1 MRSVSEKRQ
10 MVEIPQKLA
19 RSIRAGQCVLWAGA
33 EVGGLADRPGW
44 ARLLA
49 DAIGDADESVRKG
62 LTDLI
67 ERGRLRPVLDHVA
80 HAHADKLR
88 AGLSGEDDIKLRDDT
103 AALGKLPWAG
113 CIATA
118 YPSVLRSVLTDGEHA
133 PIIVELGE
141 LAAHRLGEGARFV
154 VHAPVGNGGWH
165 GNPDLDDLLEEAA
178 CSRTNL
184 LLGFRADDPD
194 LQEVLDALQRSGT
207 GGERYA
213 VVSGWTVPEREAISR
228 RYGVQVID
236 AEEMI
241 PVAKA
246 IFDAAQKAETE
257 DDAAEVARA
266 RVDLLRLLDG
276 VDPRADLGE
285 ASALSRAADRVQAL
299 LDRVSLRR
307 LPIAVRLQAGS
318 VLLAHGRA
326 EAARKCFEAVASADD
341 VMYGGVAHLDLAW
354 ALLAEGDAA
363 AAAGELSRVAE
374 GWPGLGVVPPGFTLE
389 SVRARHG
396 ARVVLRGTTSDGT
409 AVDLEVT
416 TLSRALGSSE
426 RKAFDNVARAL
437 VGLDPEPVAGFR
449 GGRVWGRRLV
459 VERTPIEGTPLSD
472 KISRSGR
479 MSLDATM
486 DVIRPLTEAL
496 AAVHDAGL
504 VHGSISSTQVIVGE
518 DGRPCLRGFGPA
530 SALGKYVAP
539 RDVAEGVVAPEVL
552 AGAEASAKADSY
564 AVAALAYRC
573 LAGVPAV
580 VGAGPSAFAEDLD
593 PRVDAALA
601 RAMHPDAS
609 QRATVRE
616 LEDALVDI
624 VRSPVARAV
633 AEPIPSGQLTVPED
647 KDDLEAWSWVLDRK
661 PAHAEARANIDR
673 IEKEAR
679 EAARWDR
686 VAEALGV
693 KAQHAQVQQDRVSY
707 LRELAEVFEHQLGAP
722 ANAFETMQALIEEV
736 AVPRQ
741 IELAAELER
750 LAEVTGKWGP
760 LADSLMIVAE
770 RITDAE
776 AQARMYERLGGVFAE
791 RLGATD
797 RAIVAFEKA
806 VEVAASEQNLAAI
819 VPLYRKAGQHAE
831 LAAALLS
838 LADQQDGAAKTES
851 LSAAAAVLQD
861 DLGDMEGAF
870 ATLRVLLDHAPDHLD
885 TLERAETLARS
896 LEDWD
901 ALYDIL
907 GRRADALLDAKE
919 TSELRHEAAQIAAG
933 QLAVPAKAIAQYE
946 RILKDDRGDRRAA
959 DALVAL
965 LRPSVARDP
974 AQRAGLIDAL
984 TILVDLVDTADERA
998 GLLAESAALLDQE
1011 PDGKE
1016 AAADCR
1022 ERILEEIALDRP
1034 VAQEAATALERW
1046 YRRGESNDKL
1056 LRLLRRIGSTEDC
1069 PEDARVEAWT
1079 KVLQLQKSGPLE
1091 DAEGALAALEALTKL
1106 RPDDKKLRD
1115 ELLQRYLAKED
1126 FEKAGPLIRAQVF
1139 DEEDPKRKAALLL
1152 KGGLLRQEIGKV
1164 EAAVEA
1170 LEEAVT
1176 LDPQLWE
1183 AWLALRD
1190 LYAER
1195 QQPLKSIEAQ
1205 VAAAKAHPQRGER
1218 VKLTYEAAKKY
1229 AEVLDKPD
1237 RALDLLEQVVEL
1249 DPDHREATGLLV
1261 ERLVTAGDLRR
1272 AWPIAQTYV
1281 MQVRSQLADDK
1292 ALNLRAL
1299 SIAGRCALAVDEK
1312 DRAREYLEKAKVFD
1326 ATNLDV
1332 LQLLADLDMDAGRF
1346 SDALRNYQSVV
1357 LGVGSKMPPAEL
1369 SRLYVKMADAR
1380 IGMGEK
1386 PKAAQMAERALEID
1400 PDDELAIE
1408 KLIELAPDVGGAA
1421 AMVKA
1426 KLRMQELLGRREAR
1440 LEDDPAAAA
1449 EVREQRAKLLRQVAK
1464 LQIEDLSAPI
1474 DAVRTLESLLDL
1486 QPDDVGVLHQM
1497 LEVLT
1502 GAERWRD
1509 ATGVLERLAEAQ
1521 PDARIRAKYLYA
1533 GAAILREHLRDT
1545 DAALAWMRRV
1555 LEADPMNEKAFLAAS
1570 EMLEAAKSFKE
1581 LARLYRTRLKGLP
1594 PSVDAKLRVDL
1605 FNRLGEIYETH
1616 LGDHKT
1622 AIAAYNQAIALAPA
1636 EMQEDP
1642 VLRERRSRVMR
1653 LAVQL
1658 GDDEIDKA
1666 IVAGHAMIV
1675 SEPTDFET
1683 YHRLVELYLRR
1694 NSKDRARALSRTLVF
1709 LKQAD
1714 EAEEELA
1721 RETGGSGSVARG
1733 KMGREIW
1740 RKHVYHPQEN
1750 RRVSDILTLVW
1761 PIVAAREG
1769 HTAAHHSLQP
1779 GDKAELALQSPDGL
1793 ARFFAYACQVL
1804 DVAAPD
1810 YYRADEPGDVNVDA
1824 LCIGDGGSR
1833 KVHPTIIAGKAATS
1847 ETSEPALKFRAGRA
1861 VARARPE
1868 HLLLAVL
1875 PSHTSLRNAVYGAV
1889 AAAVPGAMLPGD
1901 VATEARK
1908 YAELYKKYL
1917 QPAVLEQLGVIGSK
1931 LTAKGEIDMRKWVQ
1945 GATFTVTRAGFI
1957 LCDNLD
1963 VAAKVLT
1970 QEGDA
1975 GFAVPYKERIRD
1987 LIAYSV
1993 SDPYLRVRKEL
2004 GFGR

>member
-1 MRSVSEKRQ
+1 

-49 DAIGDADESVRKG
+49 DAIGDADESVKQG

-80 HAHADKLR
+80 HAHADELAARLR
-88 AGLSGEDDIKLRDDT
+88 GEDDIQLRDD
-103 AALGKLPWAG
+103 AATLGKLPWAG

-118 YPSVLRSVLTDGEHA
+118 YPSVLRRVLSDGEHT
-133 PIIVELGE
+133 PIIVELDE
-141 LAAHRLGEGARFV
+141 LSAHRFGEGDRFV
-154 VHAPVGNGGWH
+154 VHAPVGNGAWQD
-165 GNPDLDDLLEEAA
+165 NPDLDDMLEEAA
-178 CSRTNL
+178 RGRTNL
-184 LLGFRADDPD
+184 LFGFRADDPD
-194 LQEVLDALQRSGT
+194 LQLVLETLQR
-207 GGERYA
+207 GGAGAERYA
-213 VVSGWTVPEREAISR
+213 VVSGWTAPEREAIAR

-236 AEEMI
+236 ADDLA

-246 IFDAAQKAETE
+246 IVDATQKAEAE

-266 RVDLLRLLDG
+266 RVDLVRLLDG
-276 VDPRADLGE
+276 VDARADLGE
-285 ASALSRAADRVQAL
+285 ASALVRAADRVQAL
-299 LDRVSLRR
+299 LERVGLRR
-307 LPIAVRLQAGS
+307 LPVAVRLQAGS
-318 VLLAHGRA
+318 VLLAHGRV
-326 EAARKCFEAVASADD
+326 EAARKCFESAAAADD
-341 VMYGGVAHLDLAW
+341 TAHGGVIPLDLAW
-354 ALLAEGDAA
+354 ALLAEGDASA
-363 AAAGELSRVAE
+363 AAAELRKVGER
-374 GWPGLGVVPPGFTLE
+374 WPALGLLPPGASLRRVV
-389 SVRARHG
+389 SRHG
-396 ARVVLRGTTSDGT
+396 ARVVLACTIADGT
-409 AVDLEVT
+409 EVDLEVT
-416 TLSRALGSSE
+416 TLPRALGSSE
-426 RKAFDNVARAL
+426 RRAFDNAAR
-437 VGLDPEPVAGFR
+437 GLADLEAEAVAGIR
-449 GGRVWGRRLV
+449 SGRVWGRRLV
-459 VERTPIEGTPLSD
+459 VERTPISGTTLAD
-472 KISRSGR
+472 KLARSGR

-486 DVIRPLTEAL
+486 DVVRPLTEAL

-504 VHGSISSTQVIVGE
+504 VHGSIAASQVVLDD
-518 DGRPCLRGFGPA
+518 DGRPRLRGFGPA
-530 SALGKYVAP
+530 SALGQYVSP

-552 AGAEASAKADSY
+552 GGAEAGAKADAY

-573 LAGVPAV
+573 LAGVSAV

-601 RAMHPDAS
+601 RAMHPDPS

-616 LEDALVDI
+616 LEDALVDV

-679 EAARWDR
+679 DAAQWDR
-686 VAEALGV
+686 VAEALTV
-693 KAQHAQVQQDRVSY
+693 KAQHAQVQQDRVSF
-707 LRELAEVFEHQLGAP
+707 LRELAEVFENHLGAP
-722 ANAFETMQALIEEV
+722 ANAFSTMQALIEEV
-736 AVPRQ
+736 PVPRQ

-770 RITDAE
+770 RVSETE
-776 AQARMYERLGGVFAE
+776 PQARMYETLGSVFAE

-797 RAIVAFEKA
+797 RAIAAYGKA
-806 VEVAASEQNLAAI
+806 IEVAPSEHNLASI
-819 VPLYRKAGQHAE
+819 VPLHRKAGQHAE
-831 LAAALLS
+831 LATALLS
-838 LADQQDGAAKTES
+838 LAEHQEGDAKTES
-851 LSAAAAVLQD
+851 LAAAAGVLQD
-861 DLGDMEGAF
+861 DLGDIEGAF
-870 ATLRVLLDHAPDHLD
+870 ATLRALLEHAPDHAD
-885 TLERAETLARS
+885 ALERAETLARS

-901 ALYDIL
+901 ALVHL
-907 GRRADALLDAKE
+907 LARRADAVLDAKE
-919 TSELRHEAAQIAAG
+919 TSELRHEAAQIAVEHLHA
-933 QLAVPAKAIAQYE
+933 PDKAIEQYE
-946 RILKDDRGDRRAA
+946 QLLEDDRGDRRAA
-959 DALVAL
+959 DALVGL
-965 LRPSVARDP
+965 LRKAVENDP

-984 TILVDLVDTADERA
+984 TILVDLVDTPDERVA
-998 GLLAESAALLDQE
+998 LLAESAALLDQE
-1011 PDGKE
+1011 SDGKE
-1016 AAADCR
+1016 AAADRR
-1022 ERILEEIALDRP
+1022 ERILEEVPLDRP
-1034 VAQEAATALERW
+1034 AALDAAAALERW
-1046 YRRGESNDKL
+1046 YRRAENDDAL
-1056 LRLLRRIGSTEDC
+1056 LRLLQRIGSTDDLS
-1069 PEDARVEAWT
+1069 EDARVEAWT
-1079 KVLQLQKSGPLE
+1079 KVLQLRDAGPLE

-1115 ELLQRYLAKED
+1115 DLLQRYLAKED

-1139 DEEDPKRKAALLL
+1139 DEEDTRRKAALLL
-1152 KGGLLRQEIGKV
+1152 KGGLLRQEIGKT
-1164 EAAVEA
+1164 EGAVEA
-1170 LEEAVT
+1170 LEEAVS

-1183 AWLALRD
+1183 AWMALRD
-1190 LYAER
+1190 LYVER

-1218 VKLTYEAAKKY
+1218 VRLMFEAARTY
-1229 AEVLDKPD
+1229 SEDLDKPD
-1237 RALDLLEQVVEL
+1237 RALDLLEGIVEI

-1261 ERLVTAGDLRR
+1261 ERLISAGDLRR

-1281 MQVRSQLADDK
+1281 MQVRSQAADDK

-1312 DRAREYLEKAKVFD
+1312 DRAREYLEKAKSFD

-1386 PKAAQMAERALEID
+1386 PKAVQMAERALEID
-1400 PDDELAIE
+1400 PDDEAAID

-1426 KLRMQELLGRREAR
+1426 KLRLQELLARREAR
-1440 LEDDPAAAA
+1440 LEDEPAAAM
-1449 EVREQRAKLLRQVAK
+1449 EIREQRAKLLRSISK
-1464 LQIEDLSAPI
+1464 LQIEELSAPI
-1474 DAVRTLESLLDL
+1474 DAVRTLESLLEL

-1497 LEVLT
+1497 LDVLT

-1509 ATGVLERLAEAQ
+1509 ATGVLERLAGAQ
-1521 PDARIRAKYLYA
+1521 SDARIKAKYLYA
-1533 GAAILREHLRDT
+1533 GGAILREHLRDI

-1555 LEADPMNEKAFLAAS
+1555 LEADPTNDKAFNAAA
-1570 EMLEAAKSFKE
+1570 EMLEAAKSYKD
-1581 LARLYRTRLKGLP
+1581 LARLYRARLKSLP
-1594 PSVDAKLRVDL
+1594 PQTDAKLRVDL
-1605 FNRLGEIYETH
+1605 FNRLGEIYESH

-1622 AIAAYNQAIALAPA
+1622 AIAAYNQAIALAPPD
-1636 EMQEDP
+1636 MQEDP

-1653 LAVQL
+1653 MAVQL

-1675 SEPTDFET
+1675 SDPTDFET

-1694 NSKDRARALSRTLVF
+1694 GSKDRARALSRTLVF

-1769 HTAAHHSLQP
+1769 HTAAHHSLSA
-1779 GDKAELALQSPDGL
+1779 GDKVELSLQSPDGL

-1810 YYRADEPGDVNVDA
+1810 YYRGSEPGGVSIDA
-1824 LCIGDGGSR
+1824 LCIGEGGSR
-1833 KVHPTIIAGKAATS
+1833 KVHPTLIAGKAATS
-1847 ETSEPALKFRAGRA
+1847 ETSESVIKFRAGRA
-1861 VARARPE
+1861 IARARPE
-1868 HLLLAVL
+1868 HLLTAVL
-1875 PSHTSLRNAVYGAV
+1875 PSHTTLRNALYGAV
-1889 AAAVPGAMLPGD
+1889 AASVPGAMLPGD

-1917 QPAVLEQLGVIGSK
+1917 QPAVLEQLGVLGAK
-1931 LTAKGEIDMRKWVQ
+1931 LTAKGDVDMRKWAQ

-1987 LIAYSV
+1987 LISYSV